1 MIMLKKTHEKILGEM
16 VDSHNK
22 EIESKTKKFEKIE
35 NDYKKQLQENED
47 NFLKKNEKLR
57 NEITDLKGILQMKEK
72 ELSEIHDKV
81 LNLQHKIGGLTR
93 QANRATELNN
103 ENKELKK
110 LLDIAEKEI
119 TEYIKPTNVE
129 TRFSVMKVEKGK
141 LVDHERKQKKE
152 HLKSVAKQINER
164 RAALK
169 RKEYEKRLNKA
180 LETPV
185 QMTRVEKNKYIVTEQ
200 N

>member
-16 VDSHNK
+16 VESHSN
-22 EIESKTKKFEKIE
+22 EIESIKNSYT
-35 NDYKKQLQENED
+35 KQLNENEK
-47 NFLKKNEKLR
+47 NFIKKNDKLR
-57 NEITDLKGILQMKEK
+57 SEISDLKGILQMKEN
-72 ELSEIHDKV
+72 ELNEIHEKV
-81 LNLQHKIGGLTR
+81 LKLQHQIGGLTT
-93 QANRATELNN
+93 QANRASKLND

-110 LLDIAEKEI
+110 LLDMAEKEI
-119 TEYIKPTNVE
+119 TEYVKPTSVE
-129 TRFSVMKVEKGK
+129 TRYSVMKVEKGK

-152 HLKSVAKQINER
+152 QLKKAAEIINKR
-164 RAALK
+164 KANLK
-169 RKEYEKRLNKA
+169 RIEYEKRLNKA